1 MWDREQRESEREKEW
16 SMVRA
21 RDTLWKSESDCEI
34 QTERERDRE
43 TKHKTSS
50 LQRCIRK
57 IFIFKNPIV

>member
-1 MWDREQRESEREKEW
+1 MCETENRESEREKEW

-34 QTERERDRE
+34 QTERETERQN
-43 TKHKTSS
+43 TK
-50 LQRCIRK
+50 QAAYNVVFEK